1 MTSRPSFIIGI
12 DIADASF
19 VGSLFHSSTQ
29 SVSATQTWANTEEGF
44 HAFEQWIKQHD
55 LPSPAVLVC
64 LENTG
69 AYSEA
74 LCYRLAAR
82 GYQLAVEPPHKISQA
97 LSDGHRKN
105 DALDSRQIAEYAYR
119 FLDKLH
125 IWKAPQELQEQISVL
140 LSTRE
145 QYARQSSAH
154 QSTLLQWQRKVV
166 KTPLAETSLRA
177 TIAHLKEQIKTLDQE
192 IKRLISKH
200 PTWGPMLLLLTSIPG
215 VGVLLA
221 SNLMVLTQGFTT
233 TQNPRRLAS
242 HLGLSPS
249 EYESGTSI
257 YRKPRSRGY
266 GHARLRKLLYL
277 AAMSLRTHDRNSQH
291 YFLRKI
297 QEGKSGRLVL
307 NNIAN
312 KLLRTIC
319 AVIRTQKAFIDNY
332 QSVNPMLLQA

>member
-1 MTSRPSFIIGI
+1 MNSHPSFIIGI
-12 DIADASF
+12 DIAAESF
-19 VGSLFHSSTQ
+19 VGSLFQPATQ
-29 SVSATQTWANTEEGF
+29 SVSAPQTWTNTEDGF
-44 HAFEQWIKQHD
+44 HACEQWIKQHN
-55 LPSPAVLVC
+55 LTSSTVLVC

-74 LCYRLAAR
+74 LCYWLAAR
-82 GYQLAVEPPHKISQA
+82 GYQLAVEPPHKISKA

-119 FLDKLH
+119 YLDKLH

-140 LSTRE
+140 LATRE
-145 QYARQSSAH
+145 QYAQQSSAH

-166 KTPLAETSLRA
+166 KTPLAESSLRA
-177 TIAHLKEQIKTLDQE
+177 TIQHLKEQIKIIDQE
-192 IKRLISKH
+192 IKRLISQH
-200 PTWGPMLLLLTSIPG
+200 PSWGPMLLLLTSIPG
-215 VGVLLA
+215 VGFLLA
-221 SNLMVLTQGFTT
+221 SNLMVLTQGFTA
-233 TQNPRRLAS
+233 TQDPRRLAS

-249 EYESGTSI
+249 EYESGTSV

-277 AAMSLRTHDRNSQH
+277 AAMSLRTHDPNSQH
-291 YFLRKI
+291 YFLRKV

-312 KLLRTIC
+312 KLIRIIC
-319 AVIRTQKAFIDNY
+319 AVARTQKPFIDNY
-332 QSVNPMLLQA
+332 QSVNPVLIHA